1 MAILLV
7 NIDNPATMALNEF
20 YDYNGHCYALSCSR
34 DREDGVAITFND
46 FYESTVATSQ
56 MSKIPVVFCRKE
68 DEKLYIVGWYKSAE
82 IHSKRRFVSLFLE
95 GNIVAN
101 ASDVVLLKQKKII
114 ESVTANFMFR
124 NYCVIEMED
133 GRYDK
138 LAELIYVD
146 ADEKNKYTNVFTRYP
161 YVHIELDGRAKK
173 SYDVAI
179 RYCESL
185 AGNIMNDNC
194 QGIAEIKALKLYA
207 EEAVRLDKSKADG
220 YYYLALANYQ
230 LGFVKDGMKAVERA
244 LTIEPEA
251 SDINALKANLLVSMG
266 YFDTALELYQKAAQ
280 LDDDES
286 ELYLEYAQRVLQI
299 KRQSQW

>member
-1 MAILLV
+1 M
-7 NIDNPATMALNEF
+7 
-20 YDYNGHCYALSCSR
+20 
-34 DREDGVAITFND
+34 
-46 FYESTVATSQ
+46 
-56 MSKIPVVFCRKE
+56 
-68 DEKLYIVGWYKSAE
+68 
-82 IHSKRRFVSLFLE
+82 
-95 GNIVAN
+95 AN
-101 ASDVVLLKQKKII
+101 ASDVVLLKQMKMI
-114 ESVTANFMFR
+114 EGVTANFMFR

-133 GRYDK
+133 SRYDK

-146 ADEKNKYTNVFTRYP
+146 ADETNVFTRYP

-179 RYCESL
+179 RYCGSL

-251 SDINALKANLLVSMG
+251 SDINALKANLLVSRG
-266 YFDTALELYQKAAQ
+266 YFDAALELYQKAAQ
-280 LDDDES
+280 LDSDES
-286 ELYLEYAQRVLQI
+286 ELYLEYAQRALQI